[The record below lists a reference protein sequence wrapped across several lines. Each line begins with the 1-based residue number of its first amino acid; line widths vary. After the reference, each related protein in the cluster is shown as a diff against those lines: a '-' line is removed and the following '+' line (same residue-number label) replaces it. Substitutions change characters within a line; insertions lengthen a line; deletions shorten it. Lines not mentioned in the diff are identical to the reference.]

1 METGEIFRRFLRNA
15 GVILGS
21 RVVFGLLNLA
31 TVAIAA
37 RAFGLA
43 ELGGVLLLQSY
54 ARVAGETVRFES
66 WQTVL
71 RYGATTEA
79 QGDRAGFRRLVGFT
93 YSVDLASFAVA
104 VVGAVLLV
112 PTAQRLFGWSDELAG
127 FAPVFVLSMIFFTHA
142 TPNGVLRHFDRIGI
156 VATQY
161 AANAVIR
168 FIGTLLAVAL
178 GGGALHLAWAWF
190 LASVIS
196 GGIIIVAALRE
207 LWRRGLMPRLT
218 LRWGAAGREF
228 PGIWRYLWMTNL
240 ISSVPMVI
248 NYASTLVVGALLGP
262 APAAIFDIARQFAR
276 AFAHPAK
283 LLGPLLFPDFAR
295 LAEGGDWRLMRQLL
309 ARQLRLTALGLV
321 GLGLLLFGLL
331 PWLVATLYGAEV
343 AVEIWLF
350 RLLLLGAML
359 RFLAFAVEPAFMT
372 AGRPGTLLA
381 VEMAAT
387 LLYLALVLGLL
398 PGAGLVAM
406 GVAMLAFQCV
416 YVGAT
421 LTIGR
426 RLLARRIAR
435 PAAHSGST
443 GTPPL

>member
-43 ELGGVLLLQSY
+43 ELGAVLLLQSY

-71 RYGATTEA
+71 RYGAMTETR
-79 QGDRAGFRRLVGFT
+79 GDREGFRRLVGFT

-104 VVGAVLLV
+104 VAGAVLLV
-112 PTAQRLFGWSDELAG
+112 PLAQRWFGWSDELAG

-168 FIGTLLAVAL
+168 FTGTLLAVAL
-178 GGGALHLAWAWF
+178 GGGTLQLAWVWF
-190 LASVIS
+190 LASVLS
-196 GGIIIVAALRE
+196 GAIIIVAALRE
-207 LWRRGLMPRLT
+207 LWRRGLMPRPT
-218 LRWGAAGREF
+218 LRWGGAAREF

-295 LAEGGDWRLMRQLL
+295 LAQGGDWPLMRQIMV
-309 ARQLRLTALGLV
+309 RQLRLTALGLGAIAV
-321 GLGLLLFGLL
+321 LLFGLL
-331 PWLVATLYGAEV
+331 PWLVVALYGAEV

-350 RLLLLGAML
+350 RLLLLAAML
-359 RFLAFAVEPAFMT
+359 RFLSFAIEPAFMT
-372 AGRPGTLLA
+372 AGKAGTLLA
-381 VEMAAT
+381 VELAAT
-387 LLYLALVLGLL
+387 LVYLALVFGLL
-398 PGAGLVAM
+398 PGSGLIAM
-406 GVAMLAFQCV
+406 GVAMLAFQFG
-416 YVGAT
+416 YLAST
-421 LTIGR
+421 LAIGW
-426 RLLARRIAR
+426 RLLAHRIAR
-435 PAAHSGST
+435 PAAEAGSA
-443 GTPPL
+443 GPPPL